1 MISFRCSFSFLFPVP
16 FAFCVY
22 PPHLSAG
29 RDETISA
36 ACKRAKREKSYPL
49 PSHLDIKKKPKPSCV
64 EEGFGFSAGG
74 K

>member
-1 MISFRCSFSFLFPVP
+1 M
-16 FAFCVY
+16 
-22 PPHLSAG
+22 SAG
-29 RDETISA
+29 RDDTISA

-49 PSHLDIKKKPKPSCV
+49 PSHSDIKKKPKPSCI